1 MEAFR
6 ALPICTAVALVL
18 PLLAQAA
25 EPQADNDG
33 RIVGEYGLKLNV
45 ARRLGES
52 APTVDDEAPTYLT
65 AYKIVGT
72 PNEKLELF
80 DDAEVRRGGSVLRG
94 NTITYDYADD
104 ELVATDDALVA
115 RNGTIF
121 EGPKITYRLDAQTG
135 QIDDARFRYLPT
147 QMRGT
152 SDKVELLGEGKA
164 KMCNAIVTTCREGE
178 EAWWIKASTV
188 DYDELDGS
196 AVGRNARLYVGG
208 IPVLASPYFSFP
220 VGSERK
226 TGFLTPR
233 LGMSSTLGLNMDIP
247 FYWNIAPNYDY
258 TLTLKPMSK
267 RGVLFGNQFR
277 YLQPSFSGQL
287 DYNVIFKDKETH
299 DRRYGLAW
307 KHFQRIGD
315 VTLGVDYQ
323 KVSDNDYLSDFS
335 TTIRESSENILN
347 QNFWLSYGQTYWST
361 SLGVYKNQT
370 LQPGGHHVEKPY
382 EKEPEFN
389 LSGYVADFHG
399 AVLSSRLTATRFR
412 RGLSAKDAYG
422 FRAQSG
428 NGYRTLLN
436 TSVSYPLM
444 GSFWFLTPKVTYSI
458 TEYSDITDASSAIK
472 KSSSRLLPIYSLDT
486 GLIFERNTTVFG
498 RETEQTLEPRLFYAY
513 IPYRNQRHMPNF
525 DSSEADLNFAEL
537 FTANKY
543 SGYDRIANTNQLSAV
558 LTTRYIDS
566 QSGKEWFSATVGQ
579 RYYFT
584 DQKVDLFWSTPGK
597 TKNRSD
603 VLAAAQFSLFEGWRL
618 EGSVQYSTEWSKV
631 SKTSAGIRYNPR
643 EFSTVSLYYRY
654 NYNPRDKNA
663 DTFYNT
669 NIKQVD
675 FSFQWPLMKDLYG
688 LGRYN
693 YSFRDKKVIDSLL
706 GLEYRAGCWI
716 LRGAVQ
722 RYIRSEG
729 RTTTNFFLE
738 LELIGLGAVGSSPI
752 EALSEGITGYRPV
765 GPKPVEVGRY
775 DYYE

>member
-6 ALPICTAVALVL
+6 ALPVFVAVTLAL
-18 PLLAQAA
+18 PLLVSAA
-25 EPQADNDG
+25 ERDQDSETATRP
-33 RIVGEYGLKLNV
+33 EYGLKLNA
-45 ARRLGES
+45 ARRLDEN
-52 APTVDDEAPTYLT
+52 APSEEGDAPTYLT
-65 AYKIVGT
+65 AFKMIGT
-72 PNEKLELF
+72 PNEKIELI
-80 DDAEVRRGGSVLRG
+80 DSAEVRRGGSVLRG
-94 NTITYDYADD
+94 DTITYTFAND
-104 ELVATDDALVA
+104 EVYSNGKALVA

-121 EGPKITYRLDAQTG
+121 KGPELTYHLDAETG
-135 QIDDARFRYLPT
+135 EMPNATFRYLPT

-152 SDKVELLGEGKA
+152 SDKIELLGEGKA
-164 KMCNAIVTTCREGE
+164 KMCNAMVTTCREGE
-178 EAWWIKASTV
+178 EAWWIKASDI

-208 IPVLASPYFSFP
+208 IPVFASPYFSFP

-233 LGMSSTLGLNMDIP
+233 FGMSSTLGVNMKVP

-267 RGVLFGNQFR
+267 RGVLFGNEFR
-277 YLQPSFSGQL
+277 YLQPTFSGQV

-299 DRRYGLAW
+299 ERRYGVAW
-307 KHFQRIGD
+307 KHYQRIGD
-315 VTLGVDYQ
+315 VSLGVDYQ

-335 TTIRESSENILN
+335 TTIRESSENVLN
-347 QNFWLSYGQTYWST
+347 QNFWISYGQTYWST

-370 LQPGGHHVEKPY
+370 LRPNNKGVEKPY

-399 AVLSSRLTATRFR
+399 AILDSRLTATRFR
-412 RGLSAKDAYG
+412 RGISSYNG
-422 FRAQSG
+422 QRGESG
-428 NGYRTLLN
+428 DGNRTLWN
-436 TSVSYPLM
+436 TSISYPLM
-444 GSFWFLTPKVTYSI
+444 GSYWFFTPKVTYSF
-458 TEYSDITDASSAIK
+458 THYNDIKHAKAGIDS
-472 KSSSRLLPIYSLDT
+472 SSSRSLPIYSLDT
-486 GLIFERNTTVFG
+486 GLIFERNSTIFG

-525 DSSEADLNFAEL
+525 DSSLADLNFAEL
-537 FTANKY
+537 FTPNKY

-566 QSGKEWFSATVGQ
+566 GTGKEWFSATVGQ

-584 DQKVDLFWSTPGK
+584 DEKVDLYWDTPGK

-603 VLAAAQFSLFEGWRL
+603 VLAATQFSLFEGWRL
-618 EGSVQYSTEWSKV
+618 EGAIQYSTEWSKI

-643 EFSTVSLYYRY
+643 DFSTVALYYRY
-654 NYNPRDKNA
+654 NYNPNDKRE
-663 DTFYNT
+663 DFYNT

-675 FSFQWPLMKDLYG
+675 FSFQWPIMKDLYG

-693 YSFRDKKVIDSLL
+693 YSFRDKKVVDSLM

-729 RTTTNFFLE
+729 RSTTNFFLE
-738 LELIGLGAVGSSPI
+738 LELVGLGTVGSSPI
-752 EALSEGITGYRPV
+752 QALSEGITGYKPV